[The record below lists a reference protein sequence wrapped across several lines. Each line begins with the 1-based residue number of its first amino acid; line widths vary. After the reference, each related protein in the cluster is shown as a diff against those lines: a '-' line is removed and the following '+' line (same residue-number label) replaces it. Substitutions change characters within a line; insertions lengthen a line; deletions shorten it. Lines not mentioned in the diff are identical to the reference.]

1 MESQEISN
9 SMPQNQFES
18 ESDFQANVD
27 QITNHLLNEILQ
39 DFQADPSV
47 KMIVEDDVDEE
58 NFL

>member
-58 NFL
+58 NFF